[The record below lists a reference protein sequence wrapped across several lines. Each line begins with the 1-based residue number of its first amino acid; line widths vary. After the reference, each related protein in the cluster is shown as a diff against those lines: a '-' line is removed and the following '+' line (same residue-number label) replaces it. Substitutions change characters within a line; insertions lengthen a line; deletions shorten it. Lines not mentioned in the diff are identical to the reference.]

1 MFGLNRK
8 RSEKGASAALQMAA
22 APVQAPVIVEA
33 PAGPQAAAVP
43 AFDREWQSLL
53 ARMSAA
59 ASDAGTSI
67 GWMTHDAS
75 GTAEQARLIAAAS
88 EELAATTG
96 EIAARS
102 ASAAETAETARAG
115 IATCVGDLHR
125 ATEGMRGIEE
135 GTEEIGSRLDSFST
149 AALRIE
155 EMAGTIAAISA
166 QTNLLALNA
175 TIEAARAGEAG
186 RGFAVVAAEEQRR
199 TVMRQMADGFERAV
213 GGIIDLV
220 SASAT
225 DLQATART
233 MSATAAQTADQSTTV
248 AAAAEQAASNVSTV
262 AAAAEELGSSVLEI
276 GRQVQGSAELAQ
288 ATASEADRTTALVQ
302 ELSGA
307 VARIGDVVGLI
318 ASIASQTNLLAL
330 NATIE
335 AARAGAAG
343 RGFAVVASEV
353 KALAE
358 QTAKATDE
366 ISGQIT
372 RVQASTGQ
380 AVTAIGVITGR
391 IQDLSGA
398 ATTIAA
404 AVEQQ
409 GSATQ
414 EIVRNVTQAA
424 QGTGAVTSNVAGV
437 ADAAG
442 ETGAAA
448 SQVLGAASELSR
460 LSEHLSA
467 EVDRFLMTVRA
478 A

>member
-8 RSEKGASAALQMAA
+8 RPEKGAPGSLERAA
-22 APVQAPVIVEA
+22 APVQAPVIVA
-33 PAGPQAAAVP
+33 TALDPQPAAVP
-43 AFDREWQSLL
+43 TFDREWQSLL

-186 RGFAVVAAEEQRR
+186 RGFAVVAAEVK
-199 TVMRQMADGFERAV
+199 T
-213 GGIIDLV
+213 L
-220 SASAT
+220 SA
-225 DLQATART
+225 
-233 MSATAAQTADQSTTV
+233 
-248 AAAAEQAASNVSTV
+248 
-262 AAAAEELGSSVLEI
+262 
-276 GRQVQGSAELAQ
+276 
-288 ATASEADRTTALVQ
+288 
-302 ELSGA
+302 
-307 VARIGDVVGLI
+307 
-318 ASIASQTNLLAL
+318 
-330 NATIE
+330 
-335 AARAGAAG
+335 
-343 RGFAVVASEV
+343 
-353 KALAE
+353 

-366 ISGQIT
+366 IRA
-372 RVQASTGQ
+372 RVAGLREEMAAMQA
-380 AVTAIGVITGR
+380 AVTR
-391 IQDLSGA
+391 S
-398 ATTIAA
+398 
-404 AVEQQ
+404 
-409 GSATQ
+409 
-414 EIVRNVTQAA
+414 R
-424 QGTGAVTSNVAGV
+424 GAV
-437 ADAAG
+437 

-448 SQVLGAASELSR
+448 MVRANARVEAESGAVANVASQMREASEILNQQIQATGDIANNVGRIAEGTDKARREIGDAMAELERIETLGRNLLDRQDGGQAAEAHTAR
-460 LSEHLSA
+460 LPADLAAWRRAIAATLVGMRPADNPPVAVAANPARPAAVETPLAQAREHAAAML
-467 EVDRFLMTVRA
+467 RHVRA
-478 A
+478 QAWDEATTAFVAFEAAIKDTRSAIA

>member
-186 RGFAVVAAEEQRR
+186 RGFAVVAAEVK
-199 TVMRQMADGFERAV
+199 T
-213 GGIIDLV
+213 L
-220 SASAT
+220 SA
-225 DLQATART
+225 
-233 MSATAAQTADQSTTV
+233 
-248 AAAAEQAASNVSTV
+248 
-262 AAAAEELGSSVLEI
+262 
-276 GRQVQGSAELAQ
+276 
-288 ATASEADRTTALVQ
+288 
-302 ELSGA
+302 
-307 VARIGDVVGLI
+307 
-318 ASIASQTNLLAL
+318 
-330 NATIE
+330 
-335 AARAGAAG
+335 
-343 RGFAVVASEV
+343 
-353 KALAE
+353 

-366 ISGQIT
+366 IRA
-372 RVQASTGQ
+372 RVAGLREEMAAMQA
-380 AVTAIGVITGR
+380 AVTRSRGAVETGSAAMVR
-391 IQDLSGA
+391 ANARVEAESGA
-398 ATTIAA
+398 VANVASQMREASEILNQQIQATGDIANNVSRIAEGTDKARREIGDAMAELERIETLGRNLLDRQDGGRASEAHTARLPADLAAWRRAIAATLVGMHSADNPPVAVAANPARPA
-404 AVEQQ
+404 AVEASLAQ
-409 GSATQ
+409 AR
-414 EIVRNVTQAA
+414 EQAA
-424 QGTGAVTSNVAGV
+424 ALV
-437 ADAAG
+437 
-442 ETGAAA
+442 
-448 SQVLGAASELSR
+448 R
-460 LSEHLSA
+460 H
-467 EVDRFLMTVRA
+467 VRA
-478 A
+478 QAWDEATTAFVAFEAAIKDARSAVA